1 MKVRDV
7 VRILK
12 NHGFRQAIKG
22 QPPTVRGSRP
32 RDSGAWLR
40 SPARGRRGGA
50 TDTRIHRASV
60 RVVGPR
66 PSAERESR
74 GRGDVRFQQERA
86 CVALASAV
94 ETMVRGG
101 DRQPRPDAPRRSPA
115 QERPAFI
122 CRQLGDT
129 FQIHVDAGLERRND
143 RRRRFA
149 VYGDV
154 EIGAN
159 GVPSLAASVGVALQ
173 GRHVDSAGRHATPII
188 SRLTHS
194 SRNGCA
200 SEGVIVSYDTRSTF
214 ISGRVKQ
221 VLRTARDAP
230 VLLPDASILFGERP
244 WPTA

>member
-1 MKVRDV
+1 M
-7 VRILK
+7 
-12 NHGFRQAIKG
+12 
-22 QPPTVRGSRP
+22 
-32 RDSGAWLR
+32 
-40 SPARGRRGGA
+40 
-50 TDTRIHRASV
+50 
-60 RVVGPR
+60 
-66 PSAERESR
+66 
-74 GRGDVRFQQERA
+74 RFQQEGA

-115 QERPAFI
+115 QETPAFI

-129 FQIHVDAGLERRND
+129 FQIHVDAGLERRDD

-173 GRHVDSAGRHATPII
+173 GRHVDSAGRHATPHNRQINT
-188 SRLTHS
+188 L
-194 SRNGCA
+194 
-200 SEGVIVSYDTRSTF
+200 
-214 ISGRVKQ
+214 
-221 VLRTARDAP
+221 VLRTAREAP
-230 VLLPDASILFGERP
+230 VFLPDASILLGERP

>member
-12 NHGFRQAIKG
+12 NHGFRHKRSRDSHRQFEG
-22 QPPTVRGSRP
+22 VVRGT
-32 RDSGAWLR
+32 A
-40 SPARGRRGGA
+40 ARGYGRRQGGGEVA
-50 TDTRIHRASV
+50 RPTLASIA
-60 RVVGPR
+60 RQSGLSAPR
-66 PSAERESR
+66 CRPASSAARESR
-74 GRGDVRFQQERA
+74 RRGDVRFQQERA
-86 CVALASAV
+86 CVALVSAV

-115 QERPAFI
+115 QETPAFM

-159 GVPSLAASVGVALQ
+159 GVPSLAASAGVALQ
-173 GRHVDSAGRHATPII
+173 GRHVDSAGRHATPHNQQINT
-188 SRLTHS
+188 L
-194 SRNGCA
+194 
-200 SEGVIVSYDTRSTF
+200 VSKRMRF
-214 ISGRVKQ
+214 RRRHRV
-221 VLRTARDAP
+221 VRHPLHLHPA
-230 VLLPDASILFGERP
+230 E
-244 WPTA
+244 